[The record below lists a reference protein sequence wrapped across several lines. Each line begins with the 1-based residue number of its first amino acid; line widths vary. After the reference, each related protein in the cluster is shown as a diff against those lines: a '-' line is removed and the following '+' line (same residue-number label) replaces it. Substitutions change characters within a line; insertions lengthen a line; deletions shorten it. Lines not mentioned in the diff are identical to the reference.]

1 VESTKVSLPEIFLA
15 YLMVGLTAFGMAAL
29 AFIAVRWFK
38 LDVIWVFAGGIVLW
52 IAMHAI
58 GIA

>member
-1 VESTKVSLPEIFLA
+1 MKSPA
-15 YLMVGLTAFGMAAL
+15 AFGMAAL

-52 IAMHAI
+52 IALTAV
-58 GIA
+58 GLS